1 MIELLQVARRVRD
14 LVVSVHP
21 KLAALALPRAH
32 GLGNRNNTHRHA
44 LLNQSLLILVN
55 QLRVTLPRV
64 PHILCIREQLAARI
78 AHGGV
83 KNLLRRENTISSLS
97 TPHATPPPLL
107 ANQRAAG
114 VAHHVGGHAARIE
127 HLVVDVVG
135 ERHGEAHEHHNAAR
149 ALALLALLHAVARTP
164 RALHTTIAVAVIA
177 VHLLTVFRRAARA
190 VTPRALVATT
200 TVAVVALDS
209 ASAVALRAL
218 LDVLRVRDGH
228 LDLLVLEEL
237 GNGNGD
243 VPRLGRNAV
252 VGTVDAL
259 SAVGAALP
267 LGEAL
272 LHVGFPL
279 AVVAGPRLNLALT
292 EHVHSIRCRCPCSS
306 LRPFPRRFSC

>member
-14 LVVSVHP
+14 LIVSVHP

-32 GLGNRNNTHRHA
+32 GLGNRNNTHRNA
-44 LLNQSLLILVN
+44 LLNQTLLILVN
-55 QLRVTLPRV
+55 QLPVTPPRI
-64 PHILCIREQLAARI
+64 PHVLRIREQLAARI

-83 KNLLRRENTISSLS
+83 KNLLRRENTIRILS
-97 TPHATPPPLL
+97 TPHATLPSLL

-114 VAHHVGGHAARIE
+114 VAHHVGRHAARIE

-135 ERHGEAHEHHNAAR
+135 ERHGEAHEHHDAAR
-149 ALALLALLHAVARTP
+149 ALTLLALLHAVARTP
-164 RALHTTIAVAVIA
+164 RALHTTIAMAMLA
-177 VHLLTVFRRAARA
+177 VHPLTVPRCAARA
-190 VTPRALVATT
+190 VAPRAFVATT
-200 TVAVVALDS
+200 TVAVVALNS

-218 LDVLRVRDGH
+218 LDVLRVRDGR

-259 SAVGAALP
+259 STIGAALP
-267 LGEAL
+267 LGETL

-292 EHVHSIRCRCPCSS
+292 EHAHSIRYRCPCSS
-306 LRPFPRRFSC
+306 LRPFPRRSSC